1 MACMACLLLASA
13 FVAAEAQQM
22 QSNISRDSSLSPTTN
37 STWLSRS
44 GLYAFGFYRQ
54 GNGYAV
60 GIFLAGIPEKTVVWT
75 ANRDDPPVSNN
86 ATLLFT
92 GDGLTL
98 LTAEGQNY
106 FVKSSG
112 SASYASM
119 LDSGNFV
126 LYNSGREIVWQSFD
140 HPTDT
145 LLPGQRLLSGNELF
159 SAKSEADHST
169 GIFRLKMQNDG
180 NLVQY
185 PVDTPD
191 TSVYAF
197 YSSLTVG
204 QGENVTLNFGADG
217 HLYLLNRNGTNIR
230 NVTDG
235 GLPTDEGKLYLMR
248 IDVGG
253 IFRLYSHDLKKNAI
267 WSVEWESSKDKCI
280 PKGLCG
286 LNSYCVLIDL
296 EPDCK
301 CLPRFKS
308 VNQGNQTSGCERNFV
323 ADACINRNENFTYTM
338 EELESTWEDD
348 SYMSLRLSDKDD
360 CIQGCL
366 EDCDCEAVF
375 FDGTNCRKQR
385 LPLRYGRRVNGTSL
399 RALIK
404 VGAPTKPDTDPRI
417 VQPGSKK
424 KGRTDILIIG
434 LSFTALIHFV
444 VDFRDCVVETQCLG
458 IYKNERCELNESV
471 APRRYAYEELEK
483 MTNNFKEELGR
494 GASSTVYKGLI
505 LAHKW
510 IWIGTAIGTAVL
522 VMVLCISRRKLFSG
536 ETHPMVENELL
547 EWMESDRSTGDVNGL
562 QNDGKMGNNLT
573 VFSYASV
580 VAATTNFSEENK
592 LGQGGFGPVYKG
604 KLVTGREIA
613 VKRLSRCSGQGTSEF
628 KNELILISELQHT
641 NLVQLFGFC
650 IHGEERMLIY
660 AYMPNKSLD
669 YFLFDST
676 RAMLLDWTKRFNI
689 IEGIAQGLL
698 YLHKYSRMRVIH
710 RDLKASNILLDEY
723 MKPKISDFGLAR
735 IFAHNELEAST
746 NRIVGTYGYMSPEYA
761 MEGIFSIKSDV
772 YSFGVLMLEIIS
784 GRRNSSFYN
793 ADRVLNIVGYAWEL
807 WKEGRGLELMDP
819 TLKDSCTEDQLLR
832 CFQVGLLCVEENAAD
847 RPSMSDVV
855 SMLTTET
862 ISLPL
867 PTRPAFITIRNV
879 IVSDISISRREL
891 QIISVNGLS
900 NTTVAGR

>member
-1 MACMACLLLASA
+1 MACLACLLALA

-22 QSNISRDSSLSPTTN
+22 QSNISQGSSLTPTTN

-60 GIFLAGIPEKTVVWT
+60 GIFLAGIPQKTVVWT

-92 GDGLTL
+92 GDGLAL
-98 LTAEGQNY
+98 PTAEGKNY
-106 FVKSSG
+106 LVSPSG

-145 LLPGQRLLSGNELF
+145 LLPGQCLLSGNELF

-191 TSVYAF
+191 TSVYSF
-197 YSSLTVG
+197 YSSFTDRE
-204 QGENVTLNFGADG
+204 GENVTLNFGADG
-217 HLYLLNRNGTNIR
+217 HLYLLNGNATNIR
-230 NVTDG
+230 NITDG

-267 WSVEWESSKDKCI
+267 WSVEWESSKEKCV

-286 LNSYCVLIDL
+286 FNSYCVLIDL
-296 EPDCK
+296 EPDCR
-301 CLPRFKS
+301 CLRRFES
-308 VNQGNQTSGCERNFV
+308 VNPGNQTSGCERNFV
-323 ADACINRNENFTYTM
+323 ADACKNRNENFTYTM
-338 EELESTWEDD
+338 EKLENTTWEDS
-348 SYMSLRLSDKDD
+348 SYMSLTLSDEDD

-385 LPLRYGRRVNGTSL
+385 LPLRYGRRDNGTSD

-404 VGAPTKPDTDPRI
+404 VGVPTKPDTDPRI

-424 KGRTDILIIG
+424 KAR
-434 LSFTALIHFV
+434 
-444 VDFRDCVVETQCLG
+444 
-458 IYKNERCELNESV
+458 
-471 APRRYAYEELEK
+471 
-483 MTNNFKEELGR
+483 
-494 GASSTVYKGLI
+494 
-505 LAHKW
+505 KW
-510 IWIGTAIGTAVL
+510 IWIGTAIGAALL
-522 VMVLCISRRKLFSG
+522 VMVLSISSYLLRRKLFSG
-536 ETHPMVENELL
+536 ETNPMIENEML
-547 EWMESDRSTGDVNGL
+547 EWMESDRSTDDVNGL
-562 QNDGKMGNNLT
+562 QNDGKLGNNLT

-580 VAATTNFSEENK
+580 VAATTNFPEENK

-604 KLVTGREIA
+604 KLVTGQEIA
-613 VKRLSRCSGQGTSEF
+613 VKRLSRCSGQGTLEF

-698 YLHKYSRMRVIH
+698 YLHKYSRMR
-710 RDLKASNILLDEY
+710 
-723 MKPKISDFGLAR
+723 
-735 IFAHNELEAST
+735 
-746 NRIVGTYGYMSPEYA
+746 
-761 MEGIFSIKSDV
+761 
-772 YSFGVLMLEIIS
+772 
-784 GRRNSSFYN
+784 
-793 ADRVLNIVGYAWEL
+793 AWEL

-832 CFQVGLLCVEENAAD
+832 CFHVGLLCVEENAAD
-847 RPSMSDVV
+847 RPCMSDVV
-855 SMLTTET
+855 SMLITET

-879 IVSDISISRREL
+879 IVSDVNISRREL

-900 NTTVAGR
+900 NTTVDGR

>member
-1 MACMACLLLASA
+1 MACLACLLALA

-22 QSNISRDSSLSPTTN
+22 QSNISQGSSLTTTN

-54 GNGYAV
+54 GDGYAV
-60 GIFLAGIPEKTVVWT
+60 GIFLAGIPQKTVVWT

-92 GDGLTL
+92 GDGLAL
-98 LTAEGQNY
+98 PTAEGQNY
-106 FVKSSG
+106 LVKSSG

-119 LDSGNFV
+119 LNSGNFV

-230 NVTDG
+230 NITDG

-267 WSVEWESSKDKCI
+267 WSVEWESSKDKCV

-308 VNQGNQTSGCERNFV
+308 VNQGNQTFGCERNFV

-385 LPLRYGRRVNGTSL
+385 LPLRFGRRDKGTSE
-399 RALIK
+399 RAFIK
-404 VGAPTKPDTDPRI
+404 VGVPTKPDTDPRI

-424 KGRTDILIIG
+424 K
-434 LSFTALIHFV
+434 
-444 VDFRDCVVETQCLG
+444 
-458 IYKNERCELNESV
+458 
-471 APRRYAYEELEK
+471 
-483 MTNNFKEELGR
+483 
-494 GASSTVYKGLI
+494 
-505 LAHKW
+505 AHKW
-510 IWIGTAIGTAVL
+510 IWIGTAIGAALL
-522 VMVLCISRRKLFSG
+522 VMVLCISSYLLRRKLFSG
-536 ETHPMVENELL
+536 ETNPMSENEML
-547 EWMESDRSTGDVNGL
+547 EWMESDRSTGDVKGL

-573 VFSYASV
+573 IFSYASV

-641 NLVQLFGFC
+641 NLVHLFGFC

-735 IFAHNELEAST
+735 IFTHNELEANT

-772 YSFGVLMLEIIS
+772 YSFGVLVLEIIS
-784 GRRNSSFYN
+784 GMGVMERRQG
-793 ADRVLNIVGYAWEL
+793 ARA
-807 WKEGRGLELMDP
+807 
-819 TLKDSCTEDQLLR
+819 
-832 CFQVGLLCVEENAAD
+832 
-847 RPSMSDVV
+847 
-855 SMLTTET
+855 
-862 ISLPL
+862 
-867 PTRPAFITIRNV
+867 
-879 IVSDISISRREL
+879 
-891 QIISVNGLS
+891 NGS
-900 NTTVAGR
+900 NTKGFMY

>member
-1 MACMACLLLASA
+1 MACMACLLLALA

-22 QSNISRDSSLSPTTN
+22 QSNISRGSSLTPTTN
-37 STWLSRS
+37 TTWLSRS

-60 GIFLAGIPEKTVVWT
+60 GIFLAGIPQKTVVWT

-92 GDGLTL
+92 GDGLAL
-98 LTAEGQNY
+98 PTAEGQNY
-106 FVKSSG
+106 LVKSSG
-112 SASYASM
+112 SSSYASM

-126 LYNSGREIVWQSFD
+126 LYNSGREIVWQSFH

-159 SAKSEADHST
+159 SANSEADHST

-230 NVTDG
+230 NITDG

-267 WSVEWESSKDKCI
+267 WSVEWESSEDKCV

-323 ADACINRNENFTYTM
+323 ADACINRTENFTYTM

-366 EDCDCEAVF
+366 EDCDCDAVF

-404 VGAPTKPDTDPRI
+404 EGVPTKPDTDPRI

-458 IYKNERCELNESV
+458 IYKNERCELNGDCELNEIV
-471 APRRYAYEELEK
+471 APRRYAYEDLEK

-494 GASSTVYKGLI
+494 GASSIK
-505 LAHKW
+505 
-510 IWIGTAIGTAVL
+510 
-522 VMVLCISRRKLFSG
+522 R
-536 ETHPMVENELL
+536 L
-547 EWMESDRSTGDVNGL
+547 E
-562 QNDGKMGNNLT
+562 K
-573 VFSYASV
+573 
-580 VAATTNFSEENK
+580 VAAEVKTEFQTEIR
-592 LGQGGFGPVYKG
+592 VIG
-604 KLVTGREIA
+604 KTHH
-613 VKRLSRCSGQGTSEF
+613 K
-628 KNELILISELQHT
+628 
-641 NLVQLFGFC
+641 NLVRLLGYCLDGAIKLLVYEYMSNGSLADVLFTR
-650 IHGEERMLIY
+650 ERQ
-660 AYMPNKSLD
+660 N
-669 YFLFDST
+669 ST
-676 RAMLLDWTKRFNI
+676 RATLLDWTKRFNI

-735 IFAHNELEAST
+735 IFTHNELEAST

-784 GRRNSSFYN
+784 GRRNSSFYI
-793 ADRVLNIVGYAWEL
+793 ADHVLNIVGYAWEL

-891 QIISVNGLS
+891 QILSVNGLS

>member
-1 MACMACLLLASA
+1 MACMACLLLALA

-22 QSNISRDSSLSPTTN
+22 QSNISRGSSLTPTTN

-44 GLYAFGFYRQ
+44 GLYAFGFYKQ

-60 GIFLAGIPEKTVVWT
+60 GIFLAGLPEKTVVWT

-106 FVKSSG
+106 LVKSSG
-112 SASYASM
+112 SASYAST

-145 LLPGQRLLSGNELF
+145 LLPGQRLLPGNELF

-191 TSVYAF
+191 TSVYSF
-197 YSSLTVG
+197 YSSFTDRE
-204 QGENVTLNFGADG
+204 GENVTLNFGADG
-217 HLYLLNRNGTNIR
+217 HLYLLTGNGTNIR
-230 NVTDG
+230 NITDG

-267 WSVEWESSKDKCI
+267 WSVEWESSKDKCVA
-280 PKGLCG
+280 KGLCG

-301 CLPRFKS
+301 CLPRFES

-323 ADACINRNENFTYTM
+323 ADACNNRNENFTYTM
-338 EELESTWEDD
+338 EELESTTWEDA
-348 SYMSLRLSDKDD
+348 SYMNLRLSDKDD
-360 CIQGCL
+360 CIQVCL
-366 EDCDCEAVF
+366 KDCDCEAVF
-375 FDGTNCRKQR
+375 FDGTTCSKRR
-385 LPLRYGRRVNGTSL
+385 LPLRYGRRDNGTSD

-404 VGAPTKPDTDPRI
+404 VGVPTKPDTDPRI

-424 KGRTDILIIG
+424 K
-434 LSFTALIHFV
+434 
-444 VDFRDCVVETQCLG
+444 
-458 IYKNERCELNESV
+458 
-471 APRRYAYEELEK
+471 
-483 MTNNFKEELGR
+483 
-494 GASSTVYKGLI
+494 
-505 LAHKW
+505 AHKW
-510 IWIGTAIGTAVL
+510 IWIGTAIGAALL
-522 VMVLCISRRKLFSG
+522 VMVLCISSYLLRRKLFSG
-536 ETHPMVENELL
+536 ETNPMIENELL

-562 QNDGKMGNNLT
+562 QNDGKLGNNLT

-592 LGQGGFGPVYKG
+592 LGQGGFGPVYKVIEVLN
-604 KLVTGREIA
+604 KNEWKTCEI
-613 VKRLSRCSGQGTSEF
+613 SRCSGQGTLEF

-676 RAMLLDWTKRFNI
+676 RVMLLDWTKRFNI
-689 IEGIAQGLL
+689 IEGITQGLL

-735 IFAHNELEAST
+735 IFTHNELEAST

-784 GRRNSSFYN
+784 GRRNSSFYI

-832 CFQVGLLCVEENAAD
+832 CFHVGLLCVEENAAD

-879 IVSDISISRREL
+879 IVSDVNISRREL

>member
-98 LTAEGQNY
+98 LAAEGQNY

-145 LLPGQRLLSGNELF
+145 LLPSQRLLSGNELF

-217 HLYLLNRNGTNIR
+217 HLYLLNRNVTNIR
-230 NVTDG
+230 NITDG

-424 KGRTDILIIG
+424 KG
-434 LSFTALIHFV
+434 
-444 VDFRDCVVETQCLG
+444 
-458 IYKNERCELNESV
+458 
-471 APRRYAYEELEK
+471 
-483 MTNNFKEELGR
+483 
-494 GASSTVYKGLI
+494 
-505 LAHKW
+505 
-510 IWIGTAIGTAVL
+510 
-522 VMVLCISRRKLFSG
+522 

-573 VFSYASV
+573 VFRYASV

>member
-1 MACMACLLLASA
+1 MACMACLLFALA

-22 QSNISRDSSLSPTTN
+22 QSNISRGSSLTPTTN

-60 GIFLAGIPEKTVVWT
+60 GIFLAGIPQKTVVWT
-75 ANRDDPPVSNN
+75 TNQDDPPVSNN

-92 GDGLTL
+92 GDGLAL
-98 LTAEGQNY
+98 PTAEGQNY
-106 FVKSSG
+106 LVKSSG

-185 PVDTPD
+185 PADTAD
-191 TSVYAF
+191 TSIYAF
-197 YSSLTVG
+197 YSSHTG
-204 QGENVTLNFGADG
+204 GEGENVTLNFGADG

-230 NVTDG
+230 NITDG

-267 WSVEWESSKDKCI
+267 WSVEWESSKDKCV

-296 EPDCK
+296 EPDCR
-301 CLPRFKS
+301 CLPRFES

-323 ADACINRNENFTYTM
+323 ADACKNRNENFTYTM
-338 EELESTWEDD
+338 EELESTTWEDI

-366 EDCDCEAVF
+366 VDCDCEAVF
-375 FDGTNCRKQR
+375 FDGTNCRKRR
-385 LPLRYGRRVNGTSL
+385 LPLRYGRRDNGTSD
-399 RALIK
+399 RAFVK
-404 VGAPTKPDTDPRI
+404 VGVPTKPDTDRRI
-417 VQPGSKK
+417 VQPGRKK
-424 KGRTDILIIG
+424 KAEGETEFQTEIRVIG
-434 LSFTALIHFV
+434 KTHHKNLVRLLGYCLDGAKKLLVYEYMSNGSLADVLFTRERQSVTRIN
-444 VDFRDCVVETQCLG
+444 FRH
-458 IYKNERCELNESV
+458 IYI
-471 APRRYAYEELEK
+471 
-483 MTNNFKEELGR
+483 T
-494 GASSTVYKGLI
+494 
-505 LAHKW
+505 HKW
-510 IWIGTAIGTAVL
+510 IWIGAALL
-522 VMVLCISRRKLFSG
+522 VTVLCISSYLLRRKLFSG
-536 ETHPMVENELL
+536 EINPMI
-547 EWMESDRSTGDVNGL
+547 DRSTGDVNGL
-562 QNDGKMGNNLT
+562 QNDGKLGNNLT

-604 KLVTGREIA
+604 KLVTGQEIA
-613 VKRLSRCSGQGTSEF
+613 VKRLSRCSGQGTLEF

-735 IFAHNELEAST
+735 IFTHNELEAST

-761 MEGIFSIKSDV
+761 MEGIF
-772 YSFGVLMLEIIS
+772 
-784 GRRNSSFYN
+784 R
-793 ADRVLNIVGYAWEL
+793 
-807 WKEGRGLELMDP
+807 
-819 TLKDSCTEDQLLR
+819 
-832 CFQVGLLCVEENAAD
+832 
-847 RPSMSDVV
+847 
-855 SMLTTET
+855 
-862 ISLPL
+862 
-867 PTRPAFITIRNV
+867 
-879 IVSDISISRREL
+879 
-891 QIISVNGLS
+891 
-900 NTTVAGR
+900 

>member
-1 MACMACLLLASA
+1 MACMACLLLALA

-22 QSNISRDSSLSPTTN
+22 QSNISRGSSLTTTTN

-60 GIFLAGIPEKTVVWT
+60 GIFLAGIPEETVVWT

-92 GDGLTL
+92 SDGLAL
-98 LTAEGQNY
+98 PTAEGQNY
-106 FVKSSG
+106 LAKSSG
-112 SASYASM
+112 PASYASM

-145 LLPGQRLLSGNELF
+145 LLPSQRLLSGDELF

-191 TSVYAF
+191 TSVYSF
-197 YSSLTVG
+197 YSSFTDG
-204 QGENVTLNFGADG
+204 EGENVTLNFGADG
-217 HLYLLNRNGTNIR
+217 HLYLLNRNGSNIR
-230 NVTDG
+230 NITDG

-267 WSVEWESSKDKCI
+267 WSVEWESSKDKCV

-301 CLPRFKS
+301 CLPRFES

-323 ADACINRNENFTYTM
+323 ADACKNRNENFTYTM
-338 EELESTWEDD
+338 EELGSTTWEDI

-360 CIQGCL
+360 CIQRCL
-366 EDCDCEAVF
+366 VDCDCEAVF
-375 FDGTNCRKQR
+375 FDGTNCRKRR
-385 LPLRYGRRVNGTSL
+385 LPLRFGRRDKGTSE
-399 RALIK
+399 RAFIK
-404 VGAPTKPDTDPRI
+404 VGVPTKPDTDPRI

-424 KGRTDILIIG
+424 K
-434 LSFTALIHFV
+434 
-444 VDFRDCVVETQCLG
+444 
-458 IYKNERCELNESV
+458 
-471 APRRYAYEELEK
+471 
-483 MTNNFKEELGR
+483 
-494 GASSTVYKGLI
+494 
-505 LAHKW
+505 AHKW

-573 VFSYASV
+573 VFRYASV

-832 CFQVGLLCVEENAAD
+832 CFHVGLLCVEENAAD